1 MPNQTQA
8 SITAASI
15 CRFIQMQGW
24 CSSLPFIEETDLLR
38 ASHLL
43 GHGLQPNLGQA
54 RGYYRGDLVSEFKG
68 MSDDT
73 ESREELDLATSQDLL
88 TRCAVVWCGVVCCGV
103 LWCSLLC
110 CAPPQPPPPRGPCPR
125 LQSPCSLLL
134 VPGMCFRTSV
144 RGWYFDF
151 RLPSQRPSRAQVVLY
166 VSWYLAL
173 RSLPFPLGIATS
185 VSEPQG
191 NVWL

>member
-1 MPNQTQA
+1 
-8 SITAASI
+8 
-15 CRFIQMQGW
+15 MQGW

-103 LWCSLLC
+103 LWCAVVFSVVLC
-110 CAPPQPPPPRGPCPR
+110 PPPPPSACAPDSRVPAAYYWCLTCVFGLVLVGGILTFVFLVRDRSGHKWCYMCP
-125 LQSPCSLLL
+125 
-134 VPGMCFRTSV
+134 GT
-144 RGWYFDF
+144 WH
-151 RLPSQRPSRAQVVLY
+151 
-166 VSWYLAL
+166 
-173 RSLPFPLGIATS
+173 
-185 VSEPQG
+185 
-191 NVWL
+191 

>member
-1 MPNQTQA
+1 
-8 SITAASI
+8 
-15 CRFIQMQGW
+15 MQGW

-88 TRCAVVWCGVVCCGV
+88 TRCAVVWCGVVHCGTD
-103 LWCSLLC
+103 L
-110 CAPPQPPPPRGPCPR
+110 R
-125 LQSPCSLLL
+125 
-134 VPGMCFRTSV
+134 
-144 RGWYFDF
+144 
-151 RLPSQRPSRAQVVLY
+151 RAFGTHRK
-166 VSWYLAL
+166 SAA
-173 RSLPFPLGIATS
+173 GG
-185 VSEPQG
+185 EG
-191 NVWL
+191 GE

>member
-88 TRCAVVWCGVVCCGV
+88 TRCAVVWCGVVCCAVVCCGAV
-103 LWCSLLC
+103 WDGMGWC
-110 CAPPQPPPPRGPCPR
+110 
-125 LQSPCSLLL
+125 
-134 VPGMCFRTSV
+134 GM
-144 RGWYFDF
+144 
-151 RLPSQRPSRAQVVLY
+151 
-166 VSWYLAL
+166 
-173 RSLPFPLGIATS
+173 I
-185 VSEPQG
+185 
-191 NVWL
+191 

>member
-110 CAPPQPPPPRGPCPR
+110 CAPPPPSACAPDSRVPAAYYRCLACVIGLVFVGGILTFVFLVRDRAGHKWCYMCP
-125 LQSPCSLLL
+125 
-134 VPGMCFRTSV
+134 
-144 RGWYFDF
+144 
-151 RLPSQRPSRAQVVLY
+151 
-166 VSWYLAL
+166 
-173 RSLPFPLGIATS
+173 
-185 VSEPQG
+185 G
-191 NVWL
+191 NWH

>member
-1 MPNQTQA
+1 
-8 SITAASI
+8 
-15 CRFIQMQGW
+15 MQGW

-88 TRCAVVWCGVVCCGV
+88 TRCAVVWCAVVCCGV
-103 LWCSLLC
+103 LWCAVVFSVVLC
-110 CAPPQPPPPRGPCPR
+110 PPPSPSARSPDSRVPAAYYWCLACVFGLVFVGGILTFVFLVRDRAGHKWCYMCP
-125 LQSPCSLLL
+125 
-134 VPGMCFRTSV
+134 
-144 RGWYFDF
+144 
-151 RLPSQRPSRAQVVLY
+151 
-166 VSWYLAL
+166 
-173 RSLPFPLGIATS
+173 
-185 VSEPQG
+185 G
-191 NVWL
+191 NWH

>member
-1 MPNQTQA
+1 
-8 SITAASI
+8 
-15 CRFIQMQGW
+15 MQGW

-110 CAPPQPPPPRGPCPR
+110 CAQK
-125 LQSPCSLLL
+125 
-134 VPGMCFRTSV
+134 
-144 RGWYFDF
+144 
-151 RLPSQRPSRAQVVLY
+151 
-166 VSWYLAL
+166 
-173 RSLPFPLGIATS
+173 
-185 VSEPQG
+185 EK
-191 NVWL
+191 

>member
-1 MPNQTQA
+1 
-8 SITAASI
+8 
-15 CRFIQMQGW
+15 MQGW

-103 LWCSLLC
+103 LWCAVVFSVVLC
-110 CAPPQPPPPRGPCPR
+110 PP
-125 LQSPCSLLL
+125 PCSLLL
-134 VPGMCFRTSV
+134 VPDMCFRTCV
-144 RGWYFDF
+144 GGWYFDF
-151 RLPSQRPSRAQVVLY
+151 RVPSQRPIRAQVVLY